1 MKKIWRTHTGSAP
14 GCQDGPRAQI
24 SAWFNGAQ
32 PLLRDAAACFANLIE
47 VEEQF
52 AEAAEQIAD
61 YDEGHRCFNRREYK
75 LTLRDVRNIIR
86 DLKADYEAY

>member
-14 GCQDGPRAQI
+14 GCQDTPRAQI
-24 SAWFNGAQ
+24 SAWFNGDR

-47 VEEQF
+47 LAEQI
-52 AEAAEQIAD
+52 AEAAEQNTD
-61 YDEGHRCFNRREYK
+61 HDEEHRCFNRREYK